1 VDDAERILGQLREEP
16 WTPFPEAV
24 DLLTRLPP
32 GGAPALL
39 AALSDPNNRIRA
51 MVARALGTFCG
62 PETVAAL
69 VRVLDTDPAAD
80 VRRVAVAALAE
91 CGGDD
96 AVRALLAFYRQDTD
110 LYGRIGAAHA
120 LAALRTPAALG
131 PLTDL
136 LGSDEPNPWLLGET
150 ALALGEL
157 GDPAAFDA
165 LADALEHPNADVRG
179 KAATALGLLG
189 DPRGVAVLQDTLGNP
204 TETDYVKSLA
214 AEALAHISNER

>member
-1 VDDAERILGQLREEP
+1 MDDAERILGQLREEP
-16 WTPFPEAV
+16 WTPFPDAV

-32 GGAPALL
+32 EAAPALR
-39 AALSDPNNRIRA
+39 AALTDPNARIRA
-51 MVARALGTFCG
+51 MAARALGAFCE

-69 VRVLDTDPAAD
+69 IYVLEHDLAPD
-80 VRRVAVAALAE
+80 VRRVAVAALAD
-91 CGGDD
+91 CGGDE
-96 AVRALLAFYRQDTD
+96 AVQALIAFYRQDTD

-120 LAALRTPAALG
+120 LAALRASAALG
-131 PLTDL
+131 LLSDL
-136 LGSDEPNPWLLGET
+136 LWSDEPNPWLLGET

-214 AEALAHISNER
+214 AEALAHLRGAR

>member
-1 VDDAERILGQLREEP
+1 MDDAERILGQLREDP
-16 WTPFPEAV
+16 WTPFPDAV

-32 GGAPALL
+32 AGAPALR
-39 AALSDPNNRIRA
+39 AALTDPNARLRA
-51 MVARALGTFCG
+51 MAARALGAFCG

-69 VRVLDTDPAAD
+69 VYVLQHDLAAD

-91 CGGDD
+91 CGGET
-96 AVRALLAFYRQDTD
+96 AVRALFTFYQQETD

-120 LAALRTPAALG
+120 LAALRAAPALG
-131 PLTDL
+131 PLSDL
-136 LGSDEPNPWLLGET
+136 LASDEPNPWLLGET

-189 DPRGVAVLQDTLGNP
+189 DPRGIPVLQDTLGNP
-204 TETDYVKSLA
+204 TETAYVKSLA
-214 AEALAHISNER
+214 AEALAQLSSAR

>member
-1 VDDAERILGQLREEP
+1 MDDAERILGQLREEP
-16 WTPFPEAV
+16 WTPFPDAV
-24 DLLTRLPP
+24 DLLARLPP
-32 GGAPALL
+32 DAAPTLI
-39 AALSDPNNRIRA
+39 AALADPNARIRA
-51 MVARALGTFCG
+51 MVARALGAFCG

-69 VRVLDTDPAAD
+69 VRVLQQDAAPD
-80 VRRVAVAALAE
+80 VRRVAVGALAD
-91 CGGDD
+91 CGGAD
-96 AVRALLAFYRQDTD
+96 AVQALIAFYQQDTD

-120 LAALRTPAALG
+120 LAALQAPAALR
-131 PLTDL
+131 PLTGL

-157 GDPAAFDA
+157 GDPAAFAA

-214 AEALAHISNER
+214 AEALARLSSTH

>member
-1 VDDAERILGQLREEP
+1 MDDAERILGQLREEP
-16 WTPFPEAV
+16 WTPFPDAV

-32 GGAPALL
+32 EAAPALR
-39 AALSDPNNRIRA
+39 AALTDPNARIRA
-51 MVARALGTFCG
+51 MAARALGAFCE

-69 VRVLDTDPAAD
+69 IYVLEHDLAPD
-80 VRRVAVAALAE
+80 VRRVAVAAL
-91 CGGDD
+91 
-96 AVRALLAFYRQDTD
+96 RAS
-110 LYGRIGAAHA
+110 
-120 LAALRTPAALG
+120 AALG
-131 PLTDL
+131 LLSDL
-136 LGSDEPNPWLLGET
+136 LWSDEPNPWLLGET

-214 AEALAHISNER
+214 AEALAHLRGAR

>member
-1 VDDAERILGQLREEP
+1 MDDATRILGQLREDP
-16 WTPFPEAV
+16 WTPFPEVV

-32 GGAPALL
+32 EAAPTLI
-39 AALSDPNNRIRA
+39 AALADPNNRIRA
-51 MVARALGTFCG
+51 MVTRALGAFCG

-69 VRVLDTDPAAD
+69 VGVLHADEAAD
-80 VRRVAVAALAE
+80 VRRVAVGALADCGGAEAVAALIT
-91 CGGDD
+91 
-96 AVRALLAFYRQDTD
+96 FYQQDTD

-120 LAALRTPAALG
+120 LAALRTPAALA
-131 PLTDL
+131 PLTTML
-136 LGSDEPNPWLLGET
+136 WSDESDPWLLGET

-157 GDPAAFDA
+157 GDLAAFDA

-189 DPRGVAVLQDTLGNP
+189 DTRGMGILQDTLANP

-214 AEALAHISNER
+214 AEALAQLSNEQ